1 MIGILGCCSACS
13 GKNGA
18 NMFGLGLGDV
28 TYDYGGEYGG
38 TTDPSQ
44 IYNTYGVVDPNQ
56 PYDPSLAP
64 ANSHPLFNAAVSN
77 AFASGV
83 RVFEN
88 IFTPK
93 PTYTQTTS
101 PQGSS
106 TTVWGSN
113 GTLPSGLNL
122 VTPTGGLSITSFA
135 LGAIALIFVASMFNK
150 ETPKDKGKGKG

>member
-18 NMFGLGLGDV
+18 NMFGLGLGGV

-38 TTDPSQ
+38 TDPSQ

-64 ANSHPLFNAAVSN
+64 ANSHPLFNAALSN

-113 GTLPSGLNL
+113 GTLPGGLNL
-122 VTPTGGLSITSFA
+122 VTPTGGLSITTLA
-135 LGAIALIFVASMFNK
+135 LGGIALIVVASMFGGR
-150 ETPKDKGKGKG
+150 KGKG